1 MSGLD
6 KLGML
11 FDAMKPHPSYV
22 TKPHH
27 CLLKLPSTR
36 SRSYPVSH
44 LPTSRRYYTADLTIL
59 LSHTHTLI
67 YIHIYTNNSYIKNT
81 AIVKKSILRF

>member
-27 CLLKLPSTR
+27 CLLKLHSAH
-36 SRSYPVSH
+36 SRPYPVSH

-59 LSHTHTLI
+59 LSHTHTHTHI
-67 YIHIYTNNSYIKNT
+67 YIYIYTQG
-81 AIVKKSILRF
+81 VKKSWDG